1 MIGTGEITADSMF
14 MGRGRGAW
22 RLLRNVGPNIALC
35 CVALA
40 GIAAGLIAARLGNQD
55 AATWIW
61 ALASLPVLIAL
72 LFQIVIRP
80 LRQFRAGVLREEFRR
95 GAQRSQFP
103 RTGLGA
109 VLAKLEL
116 RRSLRLRPGA
126 GHAGEPARLVLAPE
140 FRHSGRNRHLLALQ
154 DFHHRFGRAP
164 TTGRSGIRLDLRLAI
179 VGHGALRA
187 KEMHDSVERS

>member
-72 LFQIVIRP
+72 LFQIV
-80 LRQFRAGVLREEFRR
+80 RALPR
-95 GAQRSQFP
+95 GEIAPAVDER
-103 RTGLGA
+103 GGA
-109 VLAKLEL
+109 AV
-116 RRSLRLRPGA
+116 
-126 GHAGEPARLVLAPE
+126 
-140 FRHSGRNRHLLALQ
+140 RH
-154 DFHHRFGRAP
+154 
-164 TTGRSGIRLDLRLAI
+164 
-179 VGHGALRA
+179 
-187 KEMHDSVERS
+187 